1 MSASLIFDLAPIGS
15 LVSWSDN
22 TPRPP
27 DRFRN
32 KLAAWETRNS
42 QGRLIRKEGPRKL
55 GSYTAP
61 GSFTL
66 HEGDIVGRTTI
77 LVTIRRTFGLDSDL
91 SFKVIARP
99 PVGSIRIFDRPG
111 ETRELLHLAEN
122 RQAAEAWLKAHR
134 YPSAV
139 LDEVGADEAAADPVE
154 GRTAP

>member
-15 LVSWSDN
+15 LVSWSDG

-27 DRFRN
+27 ERYRN

-42 QGRLIRKEGPRKL
+42 RGRLIRKEPPRKL

-66 HEGDIVGRTTI
+66 HEGDIGERTTI

-99 PVGSIRIFDRPG
+99 PLGSVRIFDRAG
-111 ETRELLHLAEN
+111 DTRELLHLAEN
-122 RQAAEAWLKAHR
+122 RQAAEAWLQAHR
-134 YPSAV
+134 YSNAV
-139 LDEVGADEAAADPVE
+139 LDEVGADEAANEDRK

>member
-15 LVSWSDN
+15 LVSWSDG

-27 DRFRN
+27 ECFRN

-66 HEGDIVGRTTI
+66 HEGDIGSRTTI

-91 SFKVIARP
+91 TFRVIARP
-99 PVGSIRIFDRPG
+99 PLGSVRIFDRGG
-111 ETRELLHLAEN
+111 ETRELLHLTKD
-122 RQAAEAWLKAHR
+122 RQAAETWLKAHR
-134 YPSAV
+134 YPGAV
-139 LDEVGADEAAADPVE
+139 LEEIGADEAAAEADE
-154 GRTAP
+154 GRTTP